1 LNYFIQLEREEQS
14 LKYDQNIIIIP
25 SSFLFL
31 TLLDIDE
38 FIYTLGDALGLLL
51 LLDRPLNSGLAFF
64 FDDDL

>member
-1 LNYFIQLEREEQS
+1 
-14 LKYDQNIIIIP
+14 
-25 SSFLFL
+25 L